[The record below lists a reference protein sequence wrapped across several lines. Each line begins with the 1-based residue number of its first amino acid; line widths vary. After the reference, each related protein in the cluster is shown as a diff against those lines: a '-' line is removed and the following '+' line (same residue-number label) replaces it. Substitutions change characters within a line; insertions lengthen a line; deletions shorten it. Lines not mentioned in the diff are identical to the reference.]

1 MEDIAKAAAR
11 EILDKY
17 IETTKRRKTSER
29 YTILNAVYTL
39 SSNFTID
46 ELNEYLDK
54 NCNFIVSRGTLYNTL
69 GLFVE
74 IHLVARYNT
83 QSGTKYE
90 ACYNSKGHCRRVCT
104 ICGKVTEVKS
114 KEIDKAISNTHFK
127 RFHKNGYS
135 VFIYGICTSCQA
147 QMTRRRCID
156 AKKKNKET
164 I

>member
-54 NCNFIVSRGTLYNTL
+54 NCNFIVSRGTL
-69 GLFVE
+69 
-74 IHLVARYNT
+74 
-83 QSGTKYE
+83 
-90 ACYNSKGHCRRVCT
+90 
-104 ICGKVTEVKS
+104 
-114 KEIDKAISNTHFK
+114 
-127 RFHKNGYS
+127 
-135 VFIYGICTSCQA
+135 
-147 QMTRRRCID
+147 
-156 AKKKNKET
+156 
-164 I
+164 